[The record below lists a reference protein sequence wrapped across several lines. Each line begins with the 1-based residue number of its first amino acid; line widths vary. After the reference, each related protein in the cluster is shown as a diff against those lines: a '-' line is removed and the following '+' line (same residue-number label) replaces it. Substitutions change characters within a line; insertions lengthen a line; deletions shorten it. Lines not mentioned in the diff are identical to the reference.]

1 MAIRDPFDP
10 SDIPEGYVYGELT
23 LGRITT
29 VLFLPELPWYKR
41 IVKVVQLLF
50 RGWCHV

>member
-1 MAIRDPFDP
+1 MDFIEEEKTDY
-10 SDIPEGYVYGELT
+10 SKLLLCLGE
-23 LGRITT
+23 INKMN
-29 VLFLPELPWYKR
+29 FLPELPWYKR